1 MQQSTDPARATGAR
15 RSLWSKPSSRIA
27 ARKHQAAM
35 KKGETCIDCHKGVAR
50 ALPAG
55 HDADEAE
62 GEGEAAGA
70 GS

>member
-1 MQQSTDPARATGAR
+1 MQQSTERV
-15 RSLWSKPSSRIA
+15 A

-35 KKGETCIDCHKGVAR
+35 KEGETCIDCHKGVAH

-55 HDADEAE
+55 HDEAEE